1 MQAWIAE
8 ETGTAAFGDER
19 LAHRYRLLLD
29 QLGSQPSLSIPAAC
43 GGRAEVEAAYRFFD
57 NPRVDEGAIMA
68 PHIAATEGRIAS
80 ESIVVIAQDTT
91 EIDLT
96 RPEQVVGGPLSDPG
110 RVGLLCH
117 VQLAVTPAGVPLG
130 LVGGTTWWRDAQT
143 FGESVATRKHKPIAK
158 KESRRWVEGY
168 RRCCAI
174 ARSAPQ
180 TVVVSVADSEA
191 DIYECFAEAAAQGH
205 AAKFI
210 VRACQDR
217 RLKDTDDGPA
227 KLYERARSAA
237 VLGSVEVEVSARR
250 ASSGDKR
257 KRRQARTARA
267 ATVTVRSATVT
278 LKPPYRPDQKLPA
291 VTVNVV
297 LALEESP
304 PTGEIA
310 VEWLL
315 VSDLDVSNAASAMR
329 CLEYYT
335 RRWDAEVYFRVL
347 KSGCGVEKLQLETIE
362 RVVNALAVYRVVAW
376 RVLSVLMLGRTC
388 PAVSCNVVLEEAEW
402 KAVYQVTTGRK
413 PPRRPPPLGAMVRLI
428 AGLGGYLNR
437 STDPPP
443 GPKAMW
449 IGLQQT
455 RMLALGWL
463 AFGPRA
469 KARCVE

>member
-1 MQAWIAE
+1 MQAWIAQ
-8 ETGTAAFGDER
+8 ETATAEFGDER

-29 QLGSQPSLSIPAAC
+29 QLGGQPSLSIPAAC

-57 NPRVDEGAIMA
+57 NPRVDEGAILA
-68 PHIAATEGRIAS
+68 SHVHATEERIAA
-80 ESIVVIAQDTT
+80 ESVVLIAQDTT

-96 RPEQVVGGPLSDPG
+96 RPEQVVGGPLSDPR

-117 VQLAVTPAGVPLG
+117 VQLAVTPGGIPLG
-130 LVGGTTWWRDAQT
+130 LVGGRTWWRDAET
-143 FGESVATRKHKPIAK
+143 FGESVETRKHKPIEE

-168 RRCCAI
+168 RRCCVL
-174 ARSAPQ
+174 ARSTPQ

-217 RLKDTDDGPA
+217 RLQTGDDGPA
-227 KLYERARSAA
+227 KLFEQARAAA
-237 VLGSVEVEVSARR
+237 VLGTLEVEVSARR
-250 ASSGDKR
+250 ASSGGDR
-257 KRRQARTARA
+257 KRRQSRSARS
-267 ATVTVRSATVT
+267 ATVKLRSATVT
-278 LKPPYRPDQKLPA
+278 LHPPYRPDRKLPA

-304 PTGEIA
+304 PAGEVP

-315 VSDLDVSNAASAMR
+315 VTDLDVSGVAAVTR

-347 KSGCGVEKLQLETIE
+347 KSGCGVEKLQLETTE

-376 RVLSVLMLGRTC
+376 RVLSVLMLGREC
-388 PAVSCNVVLEEAEW
+388 PDVLCDAVLEEAEW
-402 KAVYQVTTGRK
+402 KSVYQVATGRK
-413 PPRRPPPLGAMVRLI
+413 PPRRPPPLGVLVRLI
-428 AGLGGYLNR
+428 AGLGGYLDRPN
-437 STDPPP
+437 DPPP

-449 IGLQQT
+449 VGLQQT
-455 RMLALGWL
+455 RMLARGWL
-463 AFGPRA
+463 AFGPGA